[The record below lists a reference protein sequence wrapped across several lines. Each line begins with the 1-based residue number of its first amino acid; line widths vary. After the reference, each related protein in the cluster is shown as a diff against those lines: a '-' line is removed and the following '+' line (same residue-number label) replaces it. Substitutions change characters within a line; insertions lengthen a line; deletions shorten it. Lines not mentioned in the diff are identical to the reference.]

1 MAYIPLIARV
11 NSLPP
16 LPESV
21 LKIET
26 LYISDDPCI
35 DDIVKI
41 IEADPVLTA
50 DILAKV
56 NAPFYG
62 FSKTIVDI
70 LQAVTLFGS
79 TQIRSIVL
87 SSSINRSFDIDLAPY
102 NISTLEF
109 SKISMMQ
116 SELAFQ
122 WYMSIDIEMA
132 RNLTPIAFLM
142 ETGKILIAKD
152 ILQDK
157 KTEEF
162 LRDTL
167 KYSDISYV
175 ENIYTN
181 MTTAQINAI
190 IFEHLNL
197 NEIFYETMK
206 YLDVE
211 KEIPKNIQTMKEMI
225 IALRVVRAAV
235 NVHDQ
240 FSEYSLSN
248 AIKIIEENSLN
259 VEAFTRVVKRIRRK
273 YSE

>member
-26 LYISDDPCI
+26 LYASGNPDI

-50 DILAKV
+50 DILVKV
-56 NAPFYG
+56 NAPLYG
-62 FSKTIVDI
+62 FSKTIIDI

-79 TQIRSIVL
+79 TQIRAIVL
-87 SSSINRSFDIDLAPY
+87 SSSMNRSFDINLSPY
-102 NISTLEF
+102 NISTADF
-109 SKISMMQ
+109 SKICMIQ

-122 WYMSIDIEMA
+122 WYMGIDIELA
-132 RNLTPIAFLM
+132 RELIPIAFLM

-152 ILQDK
+152 MIDEG
-157 KTEEF
+157 KTEKFSEDIF
-162 LRDTL
+162 
-167 KYSDISYV
+167 KFKDISYV

-190 IFEHLNL
+190 VFEHLNL
-197 NEIFYETMK
+197 NETFYNTMK
-206 YLDVE
+206 YLDIE
-211 KEIPKNIQTMKEMI
+211 KEIPKEMEGIEAII

-235 NVHDQ
+235 NIQ
-240 FSEYSLSN
+240 EQLT
-248 AIKIIEENSLN
+248 ENSLLN
-259 VEAFTRVVKRIRRK
+259 ATALLEQHSLNTSSFSRAVKRIKRK
-273 YSE
+273 YYE

>member
-1 MAYIPLIARV
+1 MAYIPLIARI

-21 LKIET
+21 LKIEN
-26 LYISDDPCI
+26 LYNLGDPDI
-35 DDIVKI
+35 DDVVKI
-41 IEADPVLTA
+41 IEEDPALTT
-50 DILAKV
+50 DILVKV

-87 SSSINRSFDIDLAPY
+87 SSSINRTFDIDLSPY
-102 NISTLEF
+102 NISTVDF
-109 SKISMMQ
+109 SKISMIQ

-122 WYMSIDIEMA
+122 WYMGVNIEMA
-132 RNLTPIAFLM
+132 RKLTPIAFLM

-152 ILQDK
+152 ILQ
-157 KTEEF
+157 EEKGEAF
-162 LRDTL
+162 QKDAF
-167 KYSDISYV
+167 KYKDISYV

-190 IFEHLNL
+190 VFEHLNL
-197 NEIFYETMK
+197 NETFYETMK
-206 YLDVE
+206 YLDTE
-211 KEIPKNIQTMKEMI
+211 KEIPSDVPSLKEMV

-235 NVHDQ
+235 NVQDQ
-240 FSEYSLSN
+240 LNDYSLKN
-248 AIKIIEENSLN
+248 AATILEENGLS
-259 VEAFTRVVKRIRRK
+259 VDAFSRAVKRIKRK
-273 YSE
+273 YYE